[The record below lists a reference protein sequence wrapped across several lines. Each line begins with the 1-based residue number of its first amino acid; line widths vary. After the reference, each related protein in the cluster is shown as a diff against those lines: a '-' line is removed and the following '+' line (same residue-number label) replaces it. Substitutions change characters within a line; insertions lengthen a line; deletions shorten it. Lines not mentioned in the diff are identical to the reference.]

1 MMACQ
6 GSEQIDDVT
15 PDAVDDE
22 ALRLITKSDGF
33 YVIGDLEAVGY
44 KKNKQFDV
52 DTVPGAIDIWY
63 GFFQKRDIEVRFY
76 KSHEDAIE
84 FGVDLAEVVIA
95 RTAGQRDPL
104 IPVVNLYPAYAI
116 VGNMVM
122 LCERELSTCNA
133 LIEFLN

>member
-1 MMACQ
+1 MACQ